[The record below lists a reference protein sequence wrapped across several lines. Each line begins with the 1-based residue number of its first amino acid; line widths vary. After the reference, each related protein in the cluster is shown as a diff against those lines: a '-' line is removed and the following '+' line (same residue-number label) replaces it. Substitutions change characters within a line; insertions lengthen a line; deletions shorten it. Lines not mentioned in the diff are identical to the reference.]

1 MKRSN
6 RLLAILTACLLLAGC
21 GAAPAPSGGS
31 GAAGAESETAQVT
44 LPTASGGLEAL
55 GRDTAFGSG
64 NSSGYYYLSTLD
76 GGAFLLRYID
86 YATGQDLPLCSQPN
100 CSHSGETCPAWF
112 AYSGT
117 SANVYTT
124 DQQVFVTFNGS
135 PWDSDAFAEYGE
147 AALPRVLTLAPDGS
161 GRREVARFGAS
172 DAFTSLPAAGD
183 GSFYTIVTDYGEGEG
198 SGEKRIAAIDLATG
212 KVTTDNSV
220 QRREM
225 RIVGAAGRELVL
237 QSMVSDTLSAYA
249 AYNVDSGE
257 LRDLYNGAEPV
268 SAACRDGA
276 LILLETKTGTLR
288 RIQIATGQETTLS
301 TDLFSG
307 RSLDFVTLAFVT
319 DAGYV
324 VQAHQGRTAYN
335 FLIDQTGK
343 TTRQELFADSTDPR
357 DKLRMLDIFAQPG
370 GDYLVAPSRSYRTVK
385 VPGPNGISYGI
396 DEPVHAFALI
406 SQADFW
412 ASKPNY
418 RPVTRLE

>member
-31 GAAGAESETAQVT
+31 GAVPAESETAQVT

-64 NSSGYYYLSTLD
+64 NSSGYYYLSALD
-76 GGAFLLRYID
+76 GGASLLRYID

-100 CSHSGETCPAWF
+100 CSHSGETCPAWL

-117 SANVYTT
+117 SANVYAT

-183 GSFYTIVTDYGEGEG
+183 GTFYTIVTDYGEGEG

-212 KVTTDNSV
+212 KVTTDDSV

-225 RIVGAAGRELVL
+225 RIMGAAGRELVL

-257 LRDLYNGAEPV
+257 LRDLYNSSEPV

-288 RIQIATGQETTLS
+288 CIQIATGQETTLS

-343 TTRQELFADSTDPR
+343 TTRQELFADSTDPH

-370 GDYLVAPSRSYRTVK
+370 GDYLVAPSRNYRTVK
-385 VPGPNGISYGI
+385 VPGPKGVSYGI
-396 DEPVHAFALI
+396 DEPVHDFALI

>member
-31 GAAGAESETAQVT
+31 GTAPAESETAQVT

-64 NSSGYYYLSTLD
+64 NSSGYYYLSALD

-117 SANVYTT
+117 SANVYAT

-161 GRREVARFGAS
+161 GRRELARFGAS

-183 GSFYTIVTDYGEGEG
+183 GIFYTIVTDYGEGEG

-212 KVTTDNSV
+212 KVTTDDSV

-257 LRDLYNGAEPV
+257 LRDLYNGSEPV

-288 RIQIATGQETTLS
+288 YIQIATGQETTLS

-324 VQAHQGRTAYN
+324 VQAYQGRTAYN

-343 TTRQELFADSTDPR
+343 TTRQELFADSTDPH
-357 DKLRMLDIFAQPG
+357 DKLRMLDIFA
-370 GDYLVAPSRSYRTVK
+370 
-385 VPGPNGISYGI
+385 
-396 DEPVHAFALI
+396 
-406 SQADFW
+406 
-412 ASKPNY
+412 
-418 RPVTRLE
+418 

>member
-31 GAAGAESETAQVT
+31 GAVPAESETAQVT

-64 NSSGYYYLSTLD
+64 NSSGYYYLSALD
-76 GGAFLLRYID
+76 GGASLLRYID

-100 CSHSGETCPAWF
+100 CSHSGETCPAWL

-117 SANVYTT
+117 SANVYAT

-183 GSFYTIVTDYGEGEG
+183 GTFYTIVTDYGEGEG

-212 KVTTDNSV
+212 KVTTDDSV

-225 RIVGAAGRELVL
+225 RIMGAAGRELVL

-257 LRDLYNGAEPV
+257 LRDLYNGSEPV

-288 RIQIATGQETTLS
+288 CIQIATGQETTLS

-343 TTRQELFADSTDPR
+343 TTRQELFADSTDPH

-370 GDYLVAPSRSYRTVK
+370 GDYLVAPSRNYRTVK
-385 VPGPNGISYGI
+385 VPGPKGVSYGI
-396 DEPVHAFALI
+396 DEPVHDFALI

>member
-161 GRREVARFGAS
+161 GRREVARFGAA

-183 GSFYTIVTDYGEGEG
+183 GTFYTIVTDYGEGEG

-212 KVTTDNSV
+212 KVTTDDSV

-237 QSMVSDTLSAYA
+237 QSMVSDTPSAYA

-257 LRDLYNGAEPV
+257 LRDLYNGSEPV

-288 RIQIATGQETTLS
+288 CIQIATGQETTLS

-343 TTRQELFADSTDPR
+343 TTRQELFADSTDPH

-385 VPGPNGISYGI
+385 VPGPKGVSYGI
-396 DEPVHAFALI
+396 DEPVHDFALI

>member
-31 GAAGAESETAQVT
+31 GASGAESETAQVT

-161 GRREVARFGAS
+161 GRREVARFGAA

-183 GSFYTIVTDYGEGEG
+183 GTFYTIVTDYGEGEG

-237 QSMVSDTLSAYA
+237 QSMVSDTPSAYA

-257 LRDLYNGAEPV
+257 LRDLYNGSEPV

-288 RIQIATGQETTLS
+288 CIQIATGQETTLS

-343 TTRQELFADSTDPR
+343 TTRQELFADSTDPH

-385 VPGPNGISYGI
+385 VPGPNSVSYGI

>member
-161 GRREVARFGAS
+161 GRREVARFGAA

-183 GSFYTIVTDYGEGEG
+183 GTFYTIVTDYGEGEG

-212 KVTTDNSV
+212 KVTTDDSV

-237 QSMVSDTLSAYA
+237 QSMVSDTPSAYA
-249 AYNVDSGE
+249 SYNVDSGE
-257 LRDLYNGAEPV
+257 LRDLYNGSEPV

-288 RIQIATGQETTLS
+288 CIQIATGQETTLS

-343 TTRQELFADSTDPR
+343 TTRQELFADSTDPH

-385 VPGPNGISYGI
+385 VPGPNSVSYGI